1 MSKNWRKHLNKAEKK
16 GLVVIEGTNDCLF
29 ENVYRLYGEL
39 LSRKRFEPGIK
50 IEEYRKLQNILPNSF
65 KMHIMVCEYEKRP
78 IAGLVG
84 SSIGDAGIE
93 LIAATGDDGLE
104 LGGGYLLRWK
114 MLEYLKNSGC
124 QYYNLNGIN
133 PERNP
138 GGYQFK
144 SGLCAK
150 NGLDVKF
157 LGTFEAYKSSL
168 SYFAV
173 GMGETLHKSYNKANR
188 FLKKY
193 LT

>member
-1 MSKNWRKHLNKAEKK
+1 MSKNWRKHLNKAEKR
-16 GLVVIEGTNDCLF
+16 GLAIIEGTDDCLF
-29 ENVYRLYGEL
+29 DNVHRLYGEL

-65 KMHIMVCEYEKRP
+65 KMHIMVCEHEKRP

-104 LGGGYLLRWK
+104 LGGSYLLRWK

-157 LGTFEAYKSSL
+157 LGTFEAYKGSL
-168 SYFAV
+168 SHFAV
-173 GMGETLHKSYNKANR
+173 GMGEMLRKSYNKINR
-188 FLKKY
+188 FLR
-193 LT
+193 